1 MGRLP
6 PHSGG
11 EGGAASAR
19 STSGAACA
27 ASVLSKVGRSFAP
40 GRQPA
45 WSNVGCEVFN
55 PKRAAVWAQAAG
67 AHERDEEQDDED
79 HHLHEEVEA
88 VVVEDVGVRVVRVV
102 DPAEE
107 DLE

>member
-1 MGRLP
+1 MGR
-6 PHSGG
+6 
-11 EGGAASAR
+11 
-19 STSGAACA
+19 
-27 ASVLSKVGRSFAP
+27 V
-40 GRQPA
+40 
-45 WSNVGCEVFN
+45 
-55 PKRAAVWAQAAG
+55 
-67 AHERDEEQDDED
+67 AHVVPDDRLRDADERDEEQDDED